1 MKNFQEWLDC
11 QTYGTHMR
19 VLTQIKEQANSLKDP
34 YRNRV
39 LKTSSSCKGISN
51 LSGPYTSGVRKKNS
65 SLQSS
70 LKEKELQK
78 ENFLIFNRLVS
89 VSSVISKDKQVD
101 SYHKNTSMLKKSGNK
116 GSYAHLRAAKLYNY
130 LKSGK

>member
-1 MKNFQEWLDC
+1 M
-11 QTYGTHMR
+11 
-19 VLTQIKEQANSLKDP
+19 KDP

-39 LKTSSSCKGISN
+39 LKTSSSCQGISN

-101 SYHKNTSMLKKSGNK
+101 SYHKNTSMLKKSVNK
-116 GSYAHLRAAKLYNY
+116 GNYSHLRAAKLNNY
-130 LKSGK
+130 LKNGK